1 MPAARIYLDH
11 HSTTPVDPRVLES
24 MLPWFTEK
32 FGNAASRTHS
42 FGWEAEEAVEKA
54 RAQVAALL
62 GAEAKDIVWTSGATE
77 SDNLAIKGALAFH
90 RARGNHVVTVA
101 TEHKA
106 VLDSCKALQKEG
118 LAEVTLV
125 KPDARG
131 LVTPEQIES
140 AITDRTVIVSVMHA
154 NNEIGVIQPVSDIGR
169 VCRSRGVIF
178 HTDAAQSAGK
188 IPIDV
193 NAMSIDLLSLSA
205 HKCYGPK
212 GVGALYV
219 RSKNPRVRLS
229 AQMDG
234 GGHER
239 GMRSGT
245 LGVPG
250 IVGMGRACEIA
261 KSEMAAENARI
272 LALRE
277 RLRIRLCDELD
288 QIQVN
293 GDLDSRLAGNLNVSF
308 AHVEGESLMLGLREI
323 AVSSGSACSSAT
335 LEPSYVLRA
344 IGVSDELAHS
354 SIRFGIG
361 RFNTEEEIDTA
372 AARVIA
378 EVRRLRAL
386 SPFYRPQ
393 ATSDAGRTSKERG
406 EGRASPKCG
415 EGRASKECGEGR
427 ASRGARA

>member
-1 MPAARIYLDH
+1 MPLARIYLDH
-11 HSTTPVDPRVLES
+11 HSTTPVDPRVLEA

-54 RAQVAALL
+54 RGQVAGLV

-90 RARGNHVVTVA
+90 RSRGNHVVTVS

-106 VLDSCKALQKEG
+106 VVDTCKALAKEG
-118 LAEVTLV
+118 LAETTFL
-125 KPDARG
+125 KPDSRG
-131 LVTPEQIES
+131 FVSAADVEA
-140 AITDRTVIVSVMHA
+140 AITDRTVLVSVMHA
-154 NNEIGVIQPVSDIGR
+154 NNEIGVLQPIADIGR
-169 VCRSRGVIF
+169 VCRRRGVLF
-178 HTDAAQSAGK
+178 HSDAAQSLGK
-188 IPIDV
+188 VPIDV
-193 NAMSIDLLSLSA
+193 NAMSIDLLSMSA

-212 GVGALYV
+212 GIGALYV
-219 RSKNPRVRLS
+219 RSKNPRVRITS
-229 AQMDG
+229 QIDG

-245 LGVPG
+245 LNVPG
-250 IVGMGRACEIA
+250 IVGMGAACSIA
-261 KSEMAAENARI
+261 KAEMAEENARI
-272 LALRE
+272 FALRE
-277 RLRIRLCDELD
+277 KLRIALFTELD
-288 QIQVN
+288 QVTLN
-293 GDLDSRLAGNLNVSF
+293 GDLEARLAGNLNVSF
-308 AHVEGESLMLGLREI
+308 SHVEGESLMMGLREI

-361 RFNTEEEIDTA
+361 RFNTDQEIEFA
-372 AARVIA
+372 ASRVVA

-386 SPFYRPQ
+386 SPFYRPPGEQ
-393 ATSDAGRTSKERG
+393 RAAAG
-406 EGRASPKCG
+406 GRA
-415 EGRASKECGEGR
+415 
-427 ASRGARA
+427 